1 MSNAIILN
9 FDKPVQVFTINGKDF
24 NVYYD
29 DESLKKYEDA
39 FKNFA
44 KEYDRL
50 TPKKPEK
57 LSDAAKDELLEEQ
70 TKLIA
75 KITEVIFGEN
85 SYDEIYELV
94 GKSVFNIYAVIQA
107 FRQWFDDKLKSFQEE
122 KEKKLDYYTSK
133 K

>member
-1 MSNAIILN
+1 MSNSIILN

-50 TPKKPEK
+50 TPKKFEK
-57 LSDAAKDELLEEQ
+57 LNDAAKDELLGEQ

-85 SYDEIYELV
+85 SYEEIYELV
-94 GKSVFNIYAVIQA
+94 GKSVFNIYEVIQA